1 MRRLLIKLVALET
14 ALVGW
19 LSYWIFLLYANNPTV
34 SAGLVDQLTRFPQL
48 AFTTVDIAVMV
59 IIAAFAITLA
69 FKFHRGLRPGIRLE
83 RALQMLENLMK
94 RNLVLEAQVAELR
107 VDKIHPAPSMSSVSV
122 PGLPAP
128 SFLAAMP
135 SPPSEPRP
143 GSWEKAFR
151 TPLEAGPP
159 MPKIRKSG
167 VSDVPFQNETGLPP
181 PRIETKPTR
190 LSQAAP
196 PLVISEK
203 TGSFV
208 SDPVADNKF
217 SERPTVVSSASAWE
231 DSPKYVGESTGILT
245 PSAGPRKIAQTVP
258 DSGLKQPYIPVP
270 APRMPPPS
278 VIVGPMNQKPASSGR
293 QAPRPI
299 VRPAFPS
306 RPSFKE
312 QPPASGVP
320 DSKPVTTPI
329 IIDKPE
335 SRAMDLKSSENT
347 TPLVSLS
354 EGTKEKP
361 PDKPAEGYKKR
372 PAREED

>member
-1 MRRLLIKLVALET
+1 MRRLLIKLVAIET

-19 LSYWIFLLYANNPTV
+19 LCYWIFLVYANNPSV
-34 SAGLVDQLTRFPQL
+34 SAGLGEQLTKFPQL

-107 VDKIHPAPSMSSVSV
+107 VDKIPSLRSMPTASVSV

-128 SFLAAMP
+128 SFSAAMA
-135 SPPSEPRP
+135 SPPGDPNP

-159 MPKIRKSG
+159 APKIRARN
-167 VSDVPFQNETGLPP
+167 VAAAPFQSETGIPP
-181 PRIETKPTR
+181 PRIEARPPMTP
-190 LSQAAP
+190 SPSP
-196 PLVISEK
+196 PLVIPERAVSSMPRRDADDRFSEK
-203 TGSFV
+203 
-208 SDPVADNKF
+208 
-217 SERPTVVSSASAWE
+217 PTVVTSSSAWE
-231 DSPKYVGESTGILT
+231 DSPKYVGESTGVLT
-245 PSAGPRKIAQTVP
+245 PSGSKKTARITP
-258 DSGLKQPYIPVP
+258 DQGLKQPYIPVQ

-278 VIVGPMNQKPASSGR
+278 VIVGPMTQKPSSPGR

-299 VRPAFPS
+299 VRPTFPS
-306 RPSFKE
+306 KPSIKE
-312 QPPASGVP
+312 QPSGVSEP
-320 DSKPVTTPI
+320 KQANAPI

-335 SRAMDLKSSENT
+335 VTAVDLKSSETT
-347 TPLVSLS
+347 TPLVSPI
-354 EGTKEKP
+354 EEMKEKTGE
-361 PDKPAEGYKKR
+361 KPVEGYKKKS
-372 PAREED
+372 PREED